1 MNSEYNPT
9 PFDAAASAAEDVV
22 FESELIPTYGE
33 MEMMLDQEGIRLNRH
48 AKTYL
53 SEIASLPAADAAE
66 TDRLAQRLAD
76 GDPSVKSGLIEG
88 NLRLVVCA
96 AKRFT
101 GRGMI
106 FLDLL
111 QEGSLGLVDAVESYT
126 SGDFRLYAAGRILKA
141 LEDAVR
147 ETEEI
152 RGIPAHLT
160 ELLNVISKSDM
171 VLEERLGREATPEEI
186 AADTGLD
193 LDEVTAVME
202 IMEEIASH
210 EAEEMQAEEEH
221 SHHHHDHGEHECDDP
236 VCEEHHHYD
245 PGHHFHS

>member
-1 MNSEYNPT
+1 MNSEHNPT
-9 PFDAAASAAEDVV
+9 SFAAAAEDVV
-22 FESELIPTYGE
+22 FEADLIPTYGD
-33 MEMMLDQEGIRLNRH
+33 MEMMLGQEGIRLNRH

-53 SEIASLPAADAAE
+53 SEIASLPAMDAAE
-66 TDRLAQRLAD
+66 TDRLAQRLAA
-76 GDPSVKSGLIEG
+76 GDPSVKSELIEG

-111 QEGSLGLVDAVESYT
+111 QEGSLGLVDAAESYE
-126 SGDFRLYAAGRILKA
+126 SGDFRLYAAGRILEA

-160 ELLNVISKSDM
+160 ELLGIISKSDM

-193 LDEVTAVME
+193 VEEVTAVME
-202 IMEEIASH
+202 IMEDIASD
-210 EAEEMQAEEEH
+210 EAEEEH
-221 SHHHHDHGEHECDDP
+221 SHHDHDHGHDHDCDDP
-236 VCEEHHHYD
+236 DCEEHHHYD
-245 PGHHFHS
+245 PGHHLHS

>member
-1 MNSEYNPT
+1 MNSEHNPT
-9 PFDAAASAAEDVV
+9 PFDAAAAAAEDVV
-22 FESELIPTYGE
+22 FEAELIPTYGE
-33 MEMMLDQEGIRLNRH
+33 MEMMLGQEGIRLNRH

-53 SEIASLPAADAAE
+53 SEIASLPAMDAAE
-66 TDRLAQRLAD
+66 TDRLAQHLVD
-76 GDPSVKSGLIEG
+76 GDSSVKSGLIEG

-111 QEGSLGLVDAVESYT
+111 QEGSLGLVDAVESYE
-126 SGDFRLYAAGRILKA
+126 SGDFRLYAASRILEA

-147 ETEEI
+147 ETEEV

-186 AADTGLD
+186 AADTGLA

-202 IMEEIASH
+202 IMEDIASH
-210 EAEEMQAEEEH
+210 EAEEEH
-221 SHHHHDHGEHECDDP
+221 SHDHDCDDP
-236 VCEEHHHYD
+236 DCGEHHHYD
-245 PGHHFHS
+245 PGQHLHS

>member
-1 MNSEYNPT
+1 MNSEHNPT
-9 PFDAAASAAEDVV
+9 PFDAAAAAAEDVV
-22 FESELIPTYGE
+22 FEAELIPTYGE
-33 MEMMLDQEGIRLNRH
+33 MEMMLGQEGIRLNRH
-48 AKTYL
+48 AKSYL

-66 TDRLAQRLAD
+66 TDRLAKCLAD
-76 GDPSVKSGLIEG
+76 GDSSVKTELIEG

-111 QEGSLGLVDAVESYT
+111 QEGSLGLVDAVESYE
-126 SGDFRLYAAGRILKA
+126 SGDFRLYAAGRILES

-147 ETEEI
+147 ETEEV

-186 AADTGLD
+186 AADTGLA

-202 IMEEIASH
+202 IMEEIASQDNG
-210 EAEEMQAEEEH
+210 EEQTQEEH
-221 SHHHHDHGEHECDDP
+221 IHNHDCDDP
-236 VCEEHHHYD
+236 DCEEHHHYE
-245 PGHHFHS
+245 PGKHLHS

>member
-1 MNSEYNPT
+1 MN
-9 PFDAAASAAEDVV
+9 AAEDVV
-22 FESELIPTYGE
+22 FEAELIPTYGE
-33 MEMMLDQEGIRLNRH
+33 MEMMLGQEGIRLNRH
-48 AKTYL
+48 AKSYL
-53 SEIASLPAADAAE
+53 SEIASLPAMDAAE
-66 TDRLAQRLAD
+66 TDRLAKRLAD
-76 GDPSVKSGLIEG
+76 GDSSVKSALIEG

-111 QEGSLGLVDAVESYT
+111 QEGSLGLVDAAESYE
-126 SGDFRLYAAGRILKA
+126 SGDFRLYAAYRILES

-147 ETEEI
+147 ETEEV

-160 ELLNVISKSDM
+160 ELLNIISKSDM

-186 AADTGLD
+186 AADTGLA

-202 IMEEIASH
+202 IMEDIASH
-210 EAEEMQAEEEH
+210 EAEEAQTEEEH
-221 SHHHHDHGEHECDDP
+221 SHHHGHGEHNCDDP
-236 VCEEHHHYD
+236 DCEGHHHHD
-245 PGHHFHS
+245 PGRHFHS